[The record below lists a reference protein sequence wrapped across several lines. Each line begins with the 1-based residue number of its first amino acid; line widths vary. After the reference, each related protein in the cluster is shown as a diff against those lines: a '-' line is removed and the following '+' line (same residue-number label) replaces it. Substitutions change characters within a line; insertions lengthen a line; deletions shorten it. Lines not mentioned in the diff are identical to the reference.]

1 MGDINRREAVK
12 RTAVAGATAVGVL
25 AVGTGTARAAEN
37 ETIKIVP
44 IAADK
49 KSVNVNHMHFFVVT
63 GSDTPP
69 IVCMAGND
77 GFPPV
82 LSIGAVGGT
91 HMGKKGVGVMIVFS
105 KEVGNVGADKRVG
118 LNLLQAGM
126 MGDYTVIPR
135 V

>member
-1 MGDINRREAVK
+1 MGDISRREAVN
-12 RTAVAGATAVGVL
+12 RTAAAGAAAVGVL

-37 ETIKIVP
+37 ETIKIMAVV
-44 IAADK
+44 ADK
-49 KSVNVNHMHFFVVT
+49 KSAKADYMSFFVVT
-63 GSDTPP
+63 GSDSPP

-91 HMGKKGVGVMIVFS
+91 HMGKKGVSVTILFS

-118 LNLLQAGM
+118 LNLLQGGM
-126 MGDYTVIPR
+126 TGNYTVIPR